1 MLAALRWTVDNVH
14 SQFVLKVDEDTWVD
28 PMGVVSWLMS
38 NAVQSALFYG
48 GALHGTPVHRQGKW
62 AVSPDIYPAALYPL
76 YAKGGGY
83 VVSTLAAS
91 QIVQAIKLG
100 QSPVLDNVEDA
111 TVGLAA
117 AALQLTPTPIG
128 GFRDGQEWSDA
139 LAKASAE
146 ELDEAVEKAVD
157 DCCKVGTLLY
167 HKPPHM
173 PSCEACHSVQK
184 TKAAALPLLITEGR
198 SLARMAE
205 FSPMWT
211 PQITKQQPPAPPLPP
226 LLPPLPP
233 SPPSPPLPPLQA
245 GSRYASSSVE
255 LISALGDASV
265 DRIVLLAGTYEFT
278 STMCEG
284 SALCIDRAVTIEAE
298 VAGGVV
304 LDAKETPGMRV
315 ISVLSG
321 GAAELI
327 GLNITGG
334 RINSCGVDINSCG
347 VDINS
352 CGAGLLVSSGGL
364 ANMNACN
371 IYKNKNN
378 GGTVRAYICPR
389 STPR

>member
-1 MLAALRWTVDNVH
+1 M
-14 SQFVLKVDEDTWVD
+14 KVDEDTWVD

-48 GALHGTPVHRQGKW
+48 GALHATPVHRHGKW
-62 AVSPDIYPAALYPL
+62 AVSPDIYPAAIYPL

-83 VVSTLAAS
+83 VLSTLAAS
-91 QIVQAIKLG
+91 QIIQAITQG

-117 AALQLTPTPIG
+117 AMLQMTPTSIG

-139 LAKASAE
+139 LTKASAE
-146 ELDEAVEKAVD
+146 ELYEEELYEKAAD

-167 HKPPHM
+167 HKPLHM
-173 PSCEACHSVQK
+173 PRCEACHSVQK
-184 TKAAALPLLITEGR
+184 TKAAALPLLITKKSNARGR
-198 SLARMAE
+198 NLVRLTF
-205 FSPMWT
+205 FSPMST
-211 PQITKQQPPAPPLPP
+211 NQQPPAPPLPP

-233 SPPSPPLPPLQA
+233 SPPLPPLLPLQP

-255 LISALGDASV
+255 LISALGDPSV
-265 DRIVLLAGTYEFT
+265 DRIVLLAGTYEFS

-304 LDAKETPGMRV
+304 LNSKKQPGATGMRV

-334 RINSCGVDINSCG
+334 GSCVGWPKNKPCVQQG
-347 VDINS
+347 
-352 CGAGLLVSSGGL
+352 GGLLVNSGGS

-371 IYKNKNN
+371 IYKNKADE
-378 GGTVRAYICPR
+378 VRARAPPPWSVLLRDGR
-389 STPR
+389 S